1 MFRWLLHGCVNQTP
15 KCEGQNFGIAAR
27 KCCLRTLGLASPK
40 RRAQQDAVVV
50 CFDNVP
56 SLENKGEVVLGNS
69 PGALQ
74 THNGDL
80 CNGPAHVASSML
92 TPPPSGTRC
101 VINAQGP
108 SRKTGDFMTLFYLG
122 DPDTINY
129 DCRVLWWENGQRTPL
144 CFLEKLGFTHST
156 HLRAPTQ
163 ARCLEHLFFFGSVG
177 NKTTAVRKCAH
188 AKVVSKIT
196 LVGDTFGV

>member
-1 MFRWLLHGCVNQTP
+1 MLPDASSFAAVDI
-15 KCEGQNFGIAAR
+15 IAAMLS
-27 KCCLRTLGLASPK
+27 KSKSLSATLVLKLCCKGSRWIGLQKRTGVMKSIALLIIRCFNSVPK
-40 RRAQQDAVVV
+40 RMILATY
-50 CFDNVP
+50 
-56 SLENKGEVVLGNS
+56 ENNGKLG
-69 PGALQ
+69 
-74 THNGDL
+74 
-80 CNGPAHVASSML
+80 
-92 TPPPSGTRC
+92 
-101 VINAQGP
+101 
-108 SRKTGDFMTLFYLG
+108 TLFYLG

-163 ARCLEHLFFFGSVG
+163 ARCLEHLLFSFGSVG